1 MTSRA
6 VSVWPYEEARG
17 NQLATQLEA
26 ALSRKGAL
34 EHKLKL
40 AAEAAAAAAAKHAE
54 AAKGRGLHSFT
65 LELNLSN
72 SRHIHELSWVIQW
85 TEELKLSRNG
95 DECKPLANGTFDAN
109 IAVERAKSLS
119 AKLKES
125 DRRLKDSEMEVTT
138 SRVRQDDMRRRES
151 TAGEAWRK
159 MLATSSNAFSTPIYG
174 VK

>member
-26 ALSRKGAL
+26 ALSRMGAL

-54 AAKGRGLHSFT
+54 HAK
-65 LELNLSN
+65 
-72 SRHIHELSWVIQW
+72 
-85 TEELKLSRNG
+85 
-95 DECKPLANGTFDAN
+95 GTFDAN

-151 TAGEAWRK
+151 TAGRAWQIL
-159 MLATSSNAFSTPIYG
+159 LATSSNAF
-174 VK
+174 